1 MKCREFVEFLW
12 KYFDDTLEAGER
24 RTFDEHLARCPHC
37 TSYLDSYRRTIALGK
52 DALATAGL
60 DSRVPDEVPKELV
73 TAILAARK
81 RDPGQVS

>member
-12 KYFDDTLEAGER
+12 KYFENDLEAGER

-37 TSYLDSYRRTIALGK
+37 PHYLETYRRAIAMGK
-52 DALATAGL
+52 DAFAGAGPG
-60 DSRVPDEVPKELV
+60 SPVPAEVPEELV

-81 RDPGQVS
+81 RGPS